1 MIVLVSACLKS
12 VKDGQMRIE
21 RQRYTERFGSI
32 KINDVQKVLEL
43 DSGWRADGA
52 LKESI
57 AVDKI
62 EEEAIK
68 TIEEK
73 MAIIIPVKDEKLK
86 LFEGVI
92 SGVPHECL
100 TIVVSNSE
108 RGPTDRFGMEHDTL
122 EQYCHFTQ
130 RQALII
136 HQKDP
141 LLARALAQAKY
152 TDLLDKEGKIR
163 NGKAEGMVVGLLA
176 AILAGKDY
184 IGFIDADNYFPGS
197 VWEYSRCYAAGF
209 SIAQSPYAMVRILW
223 RYKPKVSGEIY
234 FRKWGRVSE
243 TTNKCMN
250 SMISANTGFE
260 TDIIKTGN
268 AGEHAMSIK
277 LAKITPFASG
287 YAVEPQE
294 LVSLCE
300 DYGGVLPM
308 ANQKIAKDGVE
319 IFQIESRNPHFH
331 EERGITHLRDML
343 LQGLS
348 TIYHS
353 PLCEKETK
361 QLVLRE
367 LTAQRALKRGEVPP
381 KPRVTLPPRHAS
393 IKSFT
398 NFMAEHLESYS
409 VLKD

>member
-1 MIVLVSACLKS
+1 
-12 VKDGQMRIE
+12 MRIE

-43 DSGWRADGA
+43 DSGRRADGA

-68 TIEEK
+68 AVEER
-73 MAIIIPVKDEKLK
+73 MAIVIPVKDEKLK

-100 TIVVSNSE
+100 IIVVSNSE
-108 RGPTDRFGMEHDTL
+108 REPTDRFGMEHDTL

-141 LLARALAQAKY
+141 LLAKALAQARY
-152 TDLLDKEGKIR
+152 TDLLDKESKAVR
-163 NGKAEGMVVGLLA
+163 NGKSEGMVVGLLT

-209 SIAQSPYAMVRILW
+209 TIAQSPYAMVRILW
-223 RYKPKVSGEIY
+223 RYKPKVAGEIY

-250 SMISANTGFE
+250 SLLSGNTGFE

-308 ANQKIAKDGVE
+308 ASQKIAKDGVE

-331 EERGITHLRDML
+331 EERGIDHLRDML

-353 PLCEKETK
+353 PLCETETK
-361 QLVLRE
+361 KLVLRE
-367 LTAQRALKRGEVPP
+367 LSTQRALKKGETPP
-381 KPRVTLPPRHAS
+381 KPHVTPPPRNAS

>member
-1 MIVLVSACLKS
+1 
-12 VKDGQMRIE
+12 MRIE
-21 RQRYTERFGSI
+21 KQRYTERFGSI

-43 DSGWRADGA
+43 DSGKKASEPLVEA
-52 LKESI
+52 I

-68 TIEEK
+68 EVEK
-73 MAIIIPVKDEKLK
+73 KLAIVIPVKNEKLK

-92 SGVPHECL
+92 SGVPHECRI
-100 TIVVSNSE
+100 IVVSNSE
-108 RGPTDRFGMEHDTL
+108 REPVDRFGMEHDTL

-130 RQALII
+130 RPALII

-141 LLARALAQAKY
+141 SLAQALVQAKY
-152 TDLLDKEGKIR
+152 TDLLDPDGKAVR
-163 NGKAEGMVVGLLA
+163 NGKSEGMVVGLLVA
-176 AILAGKDY
+176 MLAGREY
-184 IGFIDADNYFPGS
+184 VGFIDADNYFPGS
-197 VWEYSRCYAAGF
+197 VWEYARCYAAGF

-250 SMISANTGFE
+250 SLISANTGFE

-308 ANQKIAKDGVE
+308 ANPNIAKDGIE

-331 EERGITHLRDML
+331 EERGIAHLRDML

-361 QLVLRE
+361 KLVLRE
-367 LTAQRALKRGEVPP
+367 LSAQRALKRGEVPA
-381 KPRVTLPPRHAS
+381 KPRITSPPSNAK
-393 IKSFT
+393 IKSFI
-398 NFMAEHLESYS
+398 NFMAERMDSYS
-409 VLKD
+409 ALKG

>member
-1 MIVLVSACLKS
+1 
-12 VKDGQMRIE
+12 MRIE

-43 DSGWRADGA
+43 DSGRRADEPLVEA
-52 LKESI
+52 I

-62 EEEAIK
+62 EEEAVK
-68 TIEEK
+68 GIEEK
-73 MAIIIPVKDEKLK
+73 MAIVIPVKNEKLK

-100 TIVVSNSE
+100 IIVVSNSDQE
-108 RGPTDRFGMEHDTL
+108 PVDRFGMERDTL

-130 RQALII
+130 RPALVI

-141 LLARALAQAKY
+141 ALAQALAQAKY
-152 TDLLDKEGKIR
+152 TDLLDEDGKAVR
-163 NGKAEGMVVGLLA
+163 NGKSEGMVVGLL
-176 AILAGKDY
+176 ISMLAEKEY
-184 IGFIDADNYFPGS
+184 VGFIDADNYFAGS
-197 VWEYSRCYAAGF
+197 VWEYSKCYAAGF

-250 SMISANTGFE
+250 SLISANTGFE

-268 AGEHAMSIK
+268 AGEHAMSIE
-277 LAKITPFASG
+277 LAKIIPFASG

-300 DYGGVLPM
+300 DYGGVLPT
-308 ANQKIAKDGVE
+308 ADKKIAKDGVD

-331 EERGITHLRDML
+331 EERGTAHLKDML

-353 PLCEKETK
+353 PLCEQETK
-361 QLVLRE
+361 RLVLKE
-367 LTAQRALKRGEVPP
+367 LSAQRALRRGEEPP
-381 KPRVTLPPRHAS
+381 KPRITPPPQRAD
-393 IKSFT
+393 IKSFI
-398 NFMAEHLESYS
+398 NFMAERMESYS
-409 VLKD
+409 ALKG

>member
-1 MIVLVSACLKS
+1 
-12 VKDGQMRIE
+12 MRIE

-43 DSGWRADGA
+43 DSGRRADGA

-68 TIEEK
+68 AIEER
-73 MAIIIPVKDEKLK
+73 MAIVIPVKDEKLK

-100 TIVVSNSE
+100 IIVVSNSE
-108 RGPTDRFGMEHDTL
+108 REPTDRFGMEHDTL

-141 LLARALAQAKY
+141 LLAKALAQARY
-152 TDLLDKEGKIR
+152 TDLLDKEGKAVR
-163 NGKAEGMVVGLLA
+163 NGKSEGMVVGLLT

-184 IGFIDADNYFPGS
+184 VGFIDADNYFPGS

-209 SIAQSPYAMVRILW
+209 SIAQSPYVMVRILW
-223 RYKPKVSGEIY
+223 RYKPKVAGEIY

-250 SMISANTGFE
+250 SLLSGNSGFE

-268 AGEHAMSIK
+268 AGEHAMSIN

-308 ANQKIAKDGVE
+308 ASQKIAKVGVE

-331 EERGITHLRDML
+331 EERGTEHLRDML

-348 TIYHS
+348 TVYHS

-361 QLVLRE
+361 KLILRE
-367 LTAQRALKRGEVPP
+367 LSTQRALKKGETPP
-381 KPRVTLPPRHAS
+381 KPHITPPPRNAS

>member
-1 MIVLVSACLKS
+1 
-12 VKDGQMRIE
+12 MRIE

-43 DSGWRADGA
+43 DSGERAA
-52 LKESI
+52 EPLKEAI
-57 AVDKI
+57 AVDKL

-68 TIEEK
+68 AVEKK
-73 MAIIIPVKDEKLK
+73 MAIVVPVKDEKLK

-100 TIVVSNSE
+100 IIVVSNSQRE
-108 RGPTDRFGMEHDTL
+108 PTDRFGMERDTL
-122 EQYCHFTQ
+122 EQFCHFTQ

-136 HQKDP
+136 HQQDP
-141 LLARALAQAKY
+141 LLAQALAQAKY
-152 TDLLDKEGKIR
+152 KDLLDEEGTVVR
-163 NGKAEGMVVGLLA
+163 QGKSEGMGVGILMA
-176 AILAGKDY
+176 MLAGKDY
-184 IGFIDADNYFPGS
+184 VGFVDADNYFPGS

-209 SIAQSPYAMVRILW
+209 TIARSPYAMVRILW
-223 RYKPKVSGEIY
+223 RYKPKMTGEVF

-250 SMISANTGFE
+250 SLLSANTGFE

-277 LAKITPFASG
+277 LAKITPLASG

-308 ANQKIAKDGVE
+308 ANEKIARDGIE
-319 IFQIESRNPHFH
+319 IFQIESCNPHFH
-331 EERGITHLRDML
+331 EEKGTAHLRDML
-343 LQGLS
+343 LKGLS

-353 PLCEKETK
+353 PLCEKDTR

-367 LTAQRALKRGEVPP
+367 LSAQRALKRGEVPP
-381 KPRVTLPPRHAS
+381 KPHITLPPRNAS
-393 IKSFT
+393 IKSFG

-409 VLKD
+409 ALKE